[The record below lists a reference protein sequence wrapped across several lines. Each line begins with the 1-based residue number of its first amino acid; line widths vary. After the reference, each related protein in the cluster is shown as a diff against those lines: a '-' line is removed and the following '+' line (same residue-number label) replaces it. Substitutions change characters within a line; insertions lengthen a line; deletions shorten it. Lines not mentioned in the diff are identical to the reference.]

1 MLRHRKRALPIEF
14 GHALAKQNG
23 LLPVQAYRLT
33 DRNGRTVQS
42 DILEMKMTSYVCF
55 GLDGS
60 ADVQNYIARFVV
72 DLIAF
77 LLHRSR

>member
-33 DRNGRTVQS
+33 DRKQAVQS

-72 DLIAF
+72 DLIVF

>member
-1 MLRHRKRALPIEF
+1 MLCHRKRALPIEF

-33 DRNGRTVQS
+33 DRKQAVQS

-72 DLIAF
+72 DLIVF